1 MEIGA
6 GVRVEVGLG
15 VGLGARLKVKV
26 EVRGVGLE
34 RFYDL
39 GVLDSYTLSH
49 ATVIMQM
56 SLNMIMNTS
65 CDIYV
70 YRVIHR

>member
-1 MEIGA
+1 MM
-6 GVRVEVGLG
+6 
-15 VGLGARLKVKV
+15 KV
-26 EVRGVGLE
+26 EVGLE